1 MPLDLRRR
9 ARAQAPLLAVLAI
22 VLGVVVYLTVSP
34 GHWRRGAGMI
44 AVAMLLAGLLRLVL
58 PRQYAG
64 LLAARG
70 RWMDSFCYLALGAAI
85 LIIDIRLRS

>member
-1 MPLDLRRR
+1 MSLDLRRR

-34 GHWRRGAGMI
+34 DHWRRGAALI
-44 AVAMLLAGLLRLVL
+44 AGAMLLAGLFRLVL
-58 PRQYAG
+58 PRQRAG

-70 RWMDSFCYLALGAAI
+70 KRMDSFCYLALGAAI

>member
-1 MPLDLRRR
+1 
-9 ARAQAPLLAVLAI
+9 
-22 VLGVVVYLTVSP
+22 
-34 GHWRRGAGMI
+34 MI
-44 AVAMLLAGLLRLVL
+44 AVAMLLAGVLRLVL